1 MLPQIVIGK
10 GTRHEKGW
18 RKIYLDTVSSECKVS
33 KTETSLVFEKQK
45 KANRS
50 EITKKELKKTGSHSL
65 PD

>member
-18 RKIYLDTVSSECKVS
+18 GKIFLDRVSSECKIS

-45 KANRS
+45 KVNRS
-50 EITKKELKKTGSHSL
+50 EITKKELETTGSHSL